1 MSIKLRSVAG
11 LSAMALFA
19 ALCGGTAVAQNYP
32 ERPVRVIVQ
41 FSPGGNVDTA
51 ARVIA
56 QQLTKQMGQQLV
68 IDNRAGASGSI
79 AYQAIA
85 SAAADGYTLGIG
97 HIGHLALNPHL
108 LGKLSYDPLKD
119 FTAISRTVDAP
130 NLLVVN
136 PALPAAGVKELV
148 AYGKANPGKLAFGT
162 GGVGTV
168 GHLAGEVLAA
178 RAGINLLHV
187 PYKGSSQV
195 LADLI
200 GGQVQMSFGGPP
212 ALLPHVKSGKLRALA
227 ITTLKRSPAFPDL
240 PTVAEAGYPGFQA
253 VAWMGMIAPAGLNP
267 KIVEVLNKQ
276 IRTALQAREVQDALS
291 RLGFEL
297 EASTPAAF
305 TAFIKAEHA
314 FWGKFIKERNI
325 RVQ

>member
-1 MSIKLRSVAG
+1 MTIKLNFLAG
-11 LSAMALFA
+11 LSAMGLIA
-19 ALCGGTAVAQNYP
+19 AVASGAAYAQNYP

-56 QQLTKQMGQQLV
+56 QQLTRQMGQQMV

-85 SAAADGYTLGIG
+85 GAAADGYTLGIG
-97 HIGHLALNPHL
+97 HIGHLALNPQL
-108 LGKLSYDPLKD
+108 LGKLPYDPLKD

-136 PALPAAGVKELV
+136 PSLPAAGVKELV

-267 KIVEVLNKQ
+267 KITDVLNKQ
-276 IRTALQAREVQDALS
+276 IRTALQAREVEDALS

-297 EASTPAAF
+297 GASTPAEF
-305 TAFIKAEHA
+305 TAFIRAEHA
-314 FWGKFIKERNI
+314 FWGKFIRERNI

>member
-1 MSIKLRSVAG
+1 MNIRLCITAAF
-11 LSAMALFA
+11 SALAFMAVMVSGPA
-19 ALCGGTAVAQNYP
+19 IAQNYP
-32 ERPVRVIVQ
+32 ERPIRVIVQ

-56 QQLTKQMGQQLV
+56 QQLTRQMGQQLV

-85 SAAADGYTLGIG
+85 SAAPDGYTLGIG
-97 HIGHLALNPHL
+97 HIGHLALNPHM
-108 LGKLSYDPLKD
+108 LGKLPYDPLKD

-136 PALPAAGVKELV
+136 PALPVAGVKELV

-227 ITTLKRSPAFPDL
+227 ITTLKRSPAFADL
-240 PTVAEAGYPGFQA
+240 PTVAESGYPGFQA

-267 KIVEVLNKQ
+267 KIVDVLNKQ
-276 IRTALQAREVQDALS
+276 IRAALQAREVQDALT